1 MHGWIY
7 GALVKATAGVFVMLL
22 RWIYLIDKDQRTVRK
37 CVTAYQRWV
46 LEKALMLQT
55 LSGPPQIYIK
65 SHWLFR
71 RVSLCACGVFFTCFF
86 FFFCYID
93 LRADLMVH
101 QSLTGAN
108 LPSVLWPEHR
118 KIAFKGVKETENT
131 EKLAGIH
138 TCWWERLKRESPN
151 THIRS
156 IYSKVFISMLPWSV
170 TDGNIVW
177 ILIGW
182 RAGQVSGPVCCL
194 TLTNSF

>member
-1 MHGWIY
+1 MNLLNWQGSENSEKMCHSLSKMSAGESSDASDTIRPPSDIY
-7 GALVKATAGVFVMLL
+7 KESLIVQKGEFVCM
-22 RWIYLIDKDQRTVRK
+22 W
-37 CVTAYQRWV
+37 
-46 LEKALMLQT
+46 
-55 LSGPPQIYIK
+55 G
-65 SHWLFR
+65 
-71 RVSLCACGVFFTCFF
+71 FFHLFF